1 MRRNPIRNVPT
12 RISNP
17 SRKDPDMTDTSSHG
31 PGSEDLERQ
40 FQVIRDDI
48 TKLTGLLR
56 EIGEA
61 KAGEARDA
69 ALAEAA
75 ELLERSRATLDE
87 GRLKARQ
94 ATASVEGYI
103 REKPV
108 QSALIALGVGFFVGL
123 MLRR

>member
-1 MRRNPIRNVPT
+1 
-12 RISNP
+12 
-17 SRKDPDMTDTSSHG
+17 MTDTSSHG
-31 PGSEDLERQ
+31 SGSEDLERQ

-123 MLRR
+123 MSRR

>member
-1 MRRNPIRNVPT
+1 
-12 RISNP
+12 
-17 SRKDPDMTDTSSHG
+17 MTDTSRS

-40 FQVIRDDI
+40 FRVIRDDI
-48 TKLTGLLR
+48 TRLAALLR

-61 KAGEARDA
+61 KAGEKRDE

-75 ELLERSRATLDE
+75 ELLERSRSALDE

-103 REKPV
+103 REKPM
-108 QSALIALGVGFFVGL
+108 QSALIALGVGFLVG
-123 MLRR
+123 MMTRR